1 MVIHKHCISFERFHS
16 KFHTKLFKYILHI
29 YLFFNYPIIIS
40 NSRTCIDYLLIKTAH
55 HLVNW
60 QIAKNLMSLSL
71 LNVSNY
77 ILQFAEKYLAGQSL
91 LGITQEEVNNKRV
104 MIAHTLMMFEGIIK
118 KTI

>member
-1 MVIHKHCISFERFHS
+1 M
-16 KFHTKLFKYILHI
+16 
-29 YLFFNYPIIIS
+29 
-40 NSRTCIDYLLIKTAH
+40 IKTAH

-118 KTI
+118 NYINQY